1 MLVDGTTVSAPDTV
15 ENQRV
20 YPQPNTQRPGLGFPV
35 VRLVMLLSLAT
46 ATLCGM
52 ALGPYA
58 GKETGET
65 ALFRQLLDQLR
76 RGDIVVADR
85 YFSSYFM
92 AALLLEIG
100 VDFAFRQ
107 HQLRST
113 DFRRGHRLGKG
124 DHVVVWTRPQRP
136 EWMDQATYERMP
148 ETLTMREVE
157 VQVQQPGYRVDSLV
171 VVTSLTD
178 AQTYTKDDIADLFH
192 QRWHVE
198 IDIRGIKQM
207 LGMDVLRCKTPDMLH
222 KEIWVH
228 LLAYNLLRK
237 MNAQSALLSEVRLP
251 REIGLTAAM
260 QKAAASWIALAT
272 TSPET
277 ARSLAELHLKQ
288 LATHRVG
295 HRPDRVEPRAVKR
308 RRDPIAL
315 LMEPRAEA
323 RAKLLHRRS

>member
-1 MLVDGTTVSAPDTV
+1 
-15 ENQRV
+15 
-20 YPQPNTQRPGLGFPV
+20 
-35 VRLVMLLSLAT
+35 
-46 ATLCGM
+46 
-52 ALGPYA
+52 
-58 GKETGET
+58 
-65 ALFRQLLDQLR
+65 
-76 RGDIVVADR
+76 
-85 YFSSYFM
+85 M

-113 DFRRGHRLGKG
+113 DFRRGRRLGKG

-157 VQVQQPGYRVDSLV
+157 VQVTQTDCRVDSLV

-198 IDIRGIKQM
+198 IDVRAIKQM
-207 LGMDVLRCKTPDMLH
+207 LGMDVLRCKSPEMLR

-260 QKAAASWIALAT
+260 QKAAASWIVLAT
-272 TSPET
+272 ASPAT
-277 ARSLAELHLKQ
+277 VHSLAELHLKQ

-315 LMEPRAEA
+315 LMEPRADA
-323 RAKLLHRRS
+323 RAKLLHQRS